1 MEIHVY
7 STLVYVQVGR
17 EERQPTQTK
26 LTMNMHVYTR
36 TPTTKLTTH
45 LRTQGCPALNW
56 NGGLKSLLQLANSLH
71 IKVPP
76 NYIRTTQNSL
86 KAYKTIYNSPLA

>member
-7 STLVYVQVGR
+7 STPVYVQVER

-45 LRTQGCPALNW
+45 LRTQGSMP
-56 NGGLKSLLQLANSLH
+56 S
-71 IKVPP
+71 IKLEWWIVSF
-76 NYIRTTQNSL
+76 TAS
-86 KAYKTIYNSPLA
+86 